1 MVTAKSDEGTN
12 KKTTKVKRGVTS
24 SDSVPRKTRVK
35 REMRKKTVEK
45 KILADVKNISISEG
59 THTVWRAHQRTS
71 RRNGKGFSLSELQDA
86 GVSVLSARLMGLYVD
101 LRRGTKHEENV
112 SMLKSRT
119 QK

>member
-1 MVTAKSDEGTN
+1 MKIIIQIIGVLFTIVNLPVASDL
-12 KKTTKVKRGVTS
+12 
-24 SDSVPRKTRVK
+24 
-35 REMRKKTVEK
+35 
-45 KILADVKNISISEG
+45 ILEDPYLSINILDDVKNISISEG